1 MGKGGYKS
9 DSYRIIDQ
17 GGLYYVSF
25 AVVAWVDVFTRKEYR
40 DIVIESLQHCQQKK
54 GLESDGYRIY
64 GWCIMSNHAH
74 LIISAKENNV
84 SSVLGDFK
92 KHTSKQIIK
101 AIKGHTGESRRDP
114 IAIGWMLKIFKD
126 AGEENSRNDSYQ
138 FWGQDNQ
145 PKVIYTEAFAAQKLE
160 YIHNNPVDA
169 GIVEKAEEYIYSS
182 ARNYYYGKQC
192 GLIEI
197 EFLL

>member
-1 MGKGGYKS
+1 MGKGGYK
-9 DSYRIIDQ
+9 IIDQ

-54 GLESDGYRIY
+54 GLEIY

-101 AIKGHTGESRRDP
+101 AIKEHPGESRRE
-114 IAIGWMLKIFKD
+114 WMLKIFKD

-160 YIHNNPVDA
+160 YIHNNPVDRCRYCRKS
-169 GIVEKAEEYIYSS
+169 GRIYSLPGRVS
-182 ARNYYYGKQC
+182 SPSLEAKQDTD
-192 GLIEI
+192 GQSKSSNDYLKAWLS
-197 EFLL
+197 EF